1 MDTFWLLGKA
11 VGIATGRGPKVD
23 GHHHEKGLLLG
34 HGVSIVLQ
42 MDGVAWKGEGQALS
56 SGGNLHP
63 AQFGIH
69 CRQTTLLKQ
78 VNPSSHWRREARRE
92 M

>member
-34 HGVSIVLQ
+34 DGVSIVLQ
-42 MDGVAWKGEGQALS
+42 VQGEAREGEGQAS
-56 SGGNLHP
+56 PSGGSPHP
-63 AQFGIH
+63 AQFGIR
-69 CRQTTLLKQ
+69 CRQTALLRQ
-78 VNPSSHWRREARRE
+78 ASPSSHPKEK
-92 M
+92 